1 MANHPAQQGKMA
13 HGLPPTPT
21 WARSAATNGWAGQ
34 AAQLLNPPGLKVAH
48 LISQPSAVVDL
59 DINGQH
65 PSQRKTRGIKA

>member
-1 MANHPAQQGKMA
+1 
-13 HGLPPTPT
+13 
-21 WARSAATNGWAGQ
+21 
-34 AAQLLNPPGLKVAH
+34 VAH